1 MQRNGIVSNLIVE
14 LLEKLK
20 LLWLLLLAR
29 FLSLSLQCILEMMQK
44 KVQRKI
50 LKSVRKMGKTINQLH
65 KTFCYH
71 DWTGYKCYLKM

>member
-29 FLSLSLQCILEMMQK
+29 FLSLSLSSMHFGDDAKESTEKNPEKCQK
-44 KVQRKI
+44 N
-50 LKSVRKMGKTINQLH
+50 G
-65 KTFCYH
+65 
-71 DWTGYKCYLKM
+71 